1 MSSGWAIHQNYPSV
15 NVKFF
20 TVWGHNLVFFTVILK
35 QESTNS
41 ECSLITALVLE
52 SLYSQWPYFLG
63 IENQLTANM
72 LALFLLRRSGWFE
85 TDVVVSGENSFWSRL
100 FYTRSRQR
108 ERKEAEAE
116 EGPFSKGGFWASCDM
131 ARRDLRS
138 IDDYAT
144 CTVVSGS
151 CMELLSRRRWTT
163 GLAQH
168 YAMYLLHKC
177 LG

>member
-1 MSSGWAIHQNYPSV
+1 MTIV
-15 NVKFF
+15 
-20 TVWGHNLVFFTVILK
+20 
-35 QESTNS
+35 
-41 ECSLITALVLE
+41 
-52 SLYSQWPYFLG
+52 LG

-100 FYTRSRQR
+100 FYTRPRQR

-163 GLAQH
+163 GLAQQSNNYGIMPCTCCINVWVKH
-168 YAMYLLHKC
+168 KHNSFLHGPKQLSSPTTKELYC
-177 LG
+177 PCY